1 MMYEDIMTDDGDA
14 ELKAF
19 ETSEKFYLVV
29 HYDPSIWAPELES
42 KLEWDIRERKKSSI
56 KFKDGDYSFNGMDD
70 YEEYYLFNNKHEATI
85 FMYEQKIKEAEAEIV
100 TLKRHINDYRQRIKT
115 AEEQL
120 KASQSEA

>member
-1 MMYEDIMTDDGDA
+1 MMYEDITTDA

-19 ETSEKFYLVV
+19 ENSEKFYLVV

-42 KLEWDIRERKKSSI
+42 RLEWDIREKKKSSI
-56 KFKDGDYSFNGMDD
+56 KFKDGDYKFNGMDD
-70 YEEYYLFNNKHEATI
+70 YEEHYLFNNKHEATI
-85 FMYEQKIKEAEAEIV
+85 FMYEKKIEEAEAEIED
-100 TLKRHINDYRQRIKT
+100 LKRNINYYKQRIKT